1 MSQEGKGGLYRVLAV
16 GIALG
21 VVFGA
26 AFGLLFDNLALGIGP
41 GIAIGAG
48 LGYAY
53 ILWQRDKS
61 SSKVDSPDEVGRRD

>member
-1 MSQEGKGGLYRVLAV
+1 MSQKGKEGLYLALV
-16 GIALG
+16 IGIGLG

-61 SSKVDSPDEVGRRD
+61 SSKVDSPNEVDRRG

>member
-1 MSQEGKGGLYRVLAV
+1 MSQEGKGKLYWVLAV

-53 ILWQRDKS
+53 ILWQSDKS
-61 SSKVDSPDEVGRRD
+61 SSEVDSPNEVDRRD